1 MRGDFISVEDSPNS
15 AGVTIDA
22 IRCCKPALERGKRG
36 ILYSPSSF
44 FMKHPLKQFAA
55 DEAYQMVEG
64 FTKGKRKD

>member
-1 MRGDFISVEDSPNS
+1 
-15 AGVTIDA
+15 VTIDA

>member
-22 IRCCKPALERGKRG
+22 MRRWKPALERGKKG
-36 ILYSPSSF
+36 ILYSPSSY

-64 FTKGKRKD
+64 FTKRKRED